1 MNTEKFE
8 EFISQ
13 YPIFEY
19 RILDTKDITIQERV
33 RTICQEECERYDST
47 WACPPAVGTLQECE
61 KKIKSYPQAVFFS
74 SVAEV
79 SDIMNMEEMLSTRRA
94 HEDLTTEVGKYLN
107 KEGYETYILSTESCD
122 ICQECTFPQGK
133 PCRHPEKM
141 HPCLESHGVVA
152 AEIVED
158 HSKADEIGLNN
169 TVELYCEDDDEVETY
184 RIVTSVRGSSL
195 NGLVSIESPI
205 GKALLGHKEGDR
217 VYIKVNDDF
226 GYYVVIRKVIKTEDE
241 AEDHIRSF

>member
-1 MNTEKFE
+1 MPLHECFHVPVTSCQRAEVKRVLHCDATTSADMDALLSKSLPATESFSPQQIQIFN
-8 EFISQ
+8 FIQKGLIMRERLTKSDVEK
-13 YPIFEY
+13 IKAEIEHRKLVERKELIEAVKEARSHGDLSENFEY
-19 RILDTKDITIQERV
+19 HAAKKAKNQNESRIRYLER
-33 RTICQEECERYDST
+33 
-47 WACPPAVGTLQECE
+47 
-61 KKIKSYPQAVFFS
+61 
-74 SVAEV
+74 
-79 SDIMNMEEMLSTRRA
+79 MLKT
-94 HEDLTTEVGKYLN
+94 
-107 KEGYETYILSTESCD
+107 
-122 ICQECTFPQGK
+122 
-133 PCRHPEKM
+133 
-141 HPCLESHGVVA
+141 

-205 GKALLGHKEGDR
+205 GKALLGQKEGDR